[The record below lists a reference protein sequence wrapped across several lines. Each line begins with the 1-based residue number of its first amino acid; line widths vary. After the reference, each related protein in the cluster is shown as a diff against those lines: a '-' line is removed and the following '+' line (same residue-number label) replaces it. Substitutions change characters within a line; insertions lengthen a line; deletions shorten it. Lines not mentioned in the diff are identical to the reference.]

1 MAWHWCWVK
10 WKLEKLLTKLK
21 LSRIQRLK
29 STNKFRSQYLKIFLF
44 PGTSFHIH
52 FDSRDERRTFANGGE
67 KSDDMFMF
75 FKVIQWEWS
84 NCMEVV
90 LRLQIGELEKND
102 QHRSLVSAS
111 WHNSHH
117 PQFLPS
123 QNLAALPLSSKIN
136 AMLIFPHCRPCP
148 PKYCS
153 SRWLC

>member
-1 MAWHWCWVK
+1 MLGRVK
-10 WKLEKLLTKLK
+10 NEKVDDKVIIIKNSTIEKYKQVPESISKDFSVSPEPHSIFTLTAEMKGAH
-21 LSRIQRLK
+21 SP
-29 STNKFRSQYLKIFLF
+29 T
-44 PGTSFHIH
+44 
-52 FDSRDERRTFANGGE
+52 EE
-67 KSDDMFMF
+67 KSLTTCSCFL
-75 FKVIQWEWS
+75 KVIQWEWS

-102 QHRSLVSAS
+102 QHRSLVCAS

>member
-1 MAWHWCWVK
+1 MLGRVK
-10 WKLEKLLTKLK
+10 NEKVDVKVKIIKNSTIEKYTQVPESISKDFSVPRNLIPYSLWQQRWKAHI
-21 LSRIQRLK
+21 RQR
-29 STNKFRSQYLKIFLF
+29 R
-44 PGTSFHIH
+44 GTGKVWRHIH
-52 FDSRDERRTFANGGE
+52 L
-67 KSDDMFMF
+67 

-102 QHRSLVSAS
+102 QHRSLVCAS

-117 PQFLPS
+117 PQFLPF
-123 QNLAALPLSSKIN
+123 QNLAAFPLSSKIN
-136 AMLIFPHCRPCP
+136 AKLIFPHCRPCP